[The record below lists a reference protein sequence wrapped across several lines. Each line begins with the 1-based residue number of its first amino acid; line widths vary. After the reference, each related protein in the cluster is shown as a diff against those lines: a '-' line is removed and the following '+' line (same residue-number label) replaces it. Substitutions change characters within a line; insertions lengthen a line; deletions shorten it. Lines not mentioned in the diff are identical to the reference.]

1 MEGWELSALPGVVL
15 AEVVN
20 ELPVPAAVYGL
31 GFFAAFVVLAMVTY
45 SYRNVANKR
54 KGPQGGH
61 QAGH

>member
-1 MEGWELSALPGVVL
+1 MSALPSVIL

-20 ELPVPAAVYGL
+20 ELPVPALVYGL
-31 GFFAAFVVLAMVTY
+31 GFFGGFVVLAMITY

-54 KGPQGGH
+54 RGPQGGH